1 MVCIHPTPARALA
14 SGIVQ
19 EMWLDGALRTPMLEP
34 SPPTI
39 TIAMAAKGH
48 SLRDRQISALKKLLS
63 LNDNINEDDAE
74 TAQTNGGALGPAG
87 SIIASDG
94 DPLWKVLVF
103 DDLGRDVISS
113 VLRVS
118 DLRALGITMHMH
130 IGSSRHAIPDVPVIY
145 LVEPTAQNLQNI
157 TNDLQKGLYSPAY
170 LNFLSSI
177 PRPLLEDF
185 AEQTIAAGTSES
197 IAKLMDQYLNF
208 IVAEPDLFNLG
219 MQRDHTYWALNSAA
233 TKDEELDRV
242 VDRIVSGLFSVI
254 VTMGV
259 IPIIRCPKGA
269 AAEMISAKL
278 DRKLRDHILNSK
290 ENLFSS
296 SARPASATGTPTSRP
311 VLIILDRNVDLI
323 PMLSHSWTYQSLV
336 HDVLNMKLNRI
347 TIETPI
353 DENNP
358 AKGTTKKAYDL
369 TASDFFWSKNA
380 AVPFPQVAEDID
392 AELTRYK
399 EDAAAVT
406 KKTGV
411 TDLEDLQN
419 DTSASAQH
427 LKAAITLLPELR
439 ERKAVLDMHMN
450 ILAALLTGI
459 KNRQLDNFF
468 QIEEGVMKQTKPQI
482 MELIKDSTKGDESVD
497 KLRLFVIWYLSTE
510 QEVSRTEWEGF
521 EKALAEAGADTTS
534 LPYIRQVRATTK
546 MTQLT
551 TISNPATNQA
561 AASDLFGRFSSIS
574 NRLTDRLK
582 ETGVPTGLSSNF
594 ESLIG
599 GIKNFLP
606 ANRDLTITKI
616 VESIMD
622 PSTAASSAIAKTENY
637 LYFDPRSANARGTM
651 PPPSS
656 IRSGAGGSGAPGGLP
671 GQNMGQTP
679 GTGASFGQRRQG
691 FSEAV
696 VFTVGGGSMD
706 EYGNLQEWV
715 ARTGGDRARR
725 RVVYGS
731 TEMLNADEFIK
742 QELERLGK
750 EVAS

>member
-1 MVCIHPTPARALA
+1 
-14 SGIVQ
+14 
-19 EMWLDGALRTPMLEP
+19 
-34 SPPTI
+34 
-39 TIAMAAKGH
+39 MATKENT
-48 SLRDRQISALKKLLS
+48 LRDKQIVSIKRI
-63 LNDNINEDDAE
+63 LNLNHDVETADAE
-74 TAQTNGGALGPAG
+74 DPNANGGVRSSAQILTSEGEP
-87 SIIASDG
+87 I
-94 DPLWKVLVF
+94 WKVLVF

-118 DLRALGITMHMH
+118 DLRSMGVTMHMH
-130 IGSSRHAIPDVPVIY
+130 IGASRHPIPEVPVIY
-145 LVEPTAQNLQNI
+145 LVEPTSKNLKAI
-157 TNDLQKGLYSPAY
+157 TNDLQNGLYSPAHI
-170 LNFLSSI
+170 NFLSSL
-177 PRPLLEDF
+177 PRVLLEEF
-185 AEQTIAAGTSES
+185 AAETATAGTSEHIS
-197 IAKLMDQYLNF
+197 QLFDQYLNF
-208 IVAEPDLFNLG
+208 IVAEPNLFSLG
-219 MQRDHTYWALNSAA
+219 LQKEHTYWALNSAKTSDA
-233 TKDEELDRV
+233 ELERV
-242 VDRIVSGLFSVI
+242 VDRIVSGLFSVV
-254 VTMGV
+254 VTLGV

-269 AAEMISAKL
+269 AAEMISTRL

-290 ENLFSS
+290 DNLFSLGARSTS
-296 SARPASATGTPTSRP
+296 STGTPASRP

-347 TIETPI
+347 TIEAPI

-358 AKGTTKKAYDL
+358 ARGTSKKSYDL
-369 TASDFFWSKNA
+369 TSNDFFWAKNA
-380 AVPFPQVAEDID
+380 SLPFPQVAEDID

-399 EDAAAVT
+399 EETAAIT

-411 TDLEDLQN
+411 ADLEDLQN

-427 LKAAITLLPELR
+427 LKAAITLLPEMR
-439 ERKAVLDMHMN
+439 ERKSILDMHMN

-459 KNRQLDNFF
+459 KDRQLDTFF
-468 QIEEGVMKQTKPQI
+468 ETEENVTKLTKPQI
-482 MELIKDSTKGDESVD
+482 LEIVKDGTKGNLPID
-497 KLRLFVIWYLSTE
+497 KLRLFVIWFLSTE
-510 QEVSRTEWEGF
+510 FDVSRSEWEEF
-521 EKALAEAGADTTS
+521 SQAFTEAGVNSES
-534 LPYIRQVRATTK
+534 LAYIRQVRATTK

-551 TISNPATNQA
+551 TVNSTSAAQQSSSN
-561 AASDLFGRFSSIS
+561 DLFQRFSSIS

-582 ETGVPTGLSSNF
+582 DTGVPTGLSSNF

-622 PSTAASSAIAKTENY
+622 PSTASSYAIAKTENY

-651 PPPSS
+651 PPPST
-656 IRSGAGGSGAPGGLP
+656 IRAGGANPPGGMPSGSGL
-671 GQNMGQTP
+671 GAQGA

-691 FSEAV
+691 FTEAV

-715 ARTGGDRARR
+715 ARAGSDRAKK

-731 TEMLNADEFIK
+731 TELLNAKEFISE
-742 QELERLGK
+742 ELERLGK
-750 EVAS
+750 EIGS